1 MAKNYSFANWVGT
14 FEGLPSDEGAEH
26 KVRHYKSNMR
36 RNHRNQFLRSH
47 ETDICREYAEIVGP
61 ITSLMEKIV
70 GSVTGKPTKD
80 NVNRTSKTQL
90 KESNEKMF
98 VMYAKPIQ
106 DELDRQVNI
115 IQDHGGALPE

>member
-1 MAKNYSFANWVGT
+1 MG
-14 FEGLPSDEGAEH
+14 
-26 KVRHYKSNMR
+26 
-36 RNHRNQFLRSH
+36 
-47 ETDICREYAEIVGP
+47 
-61 ITSLMEKIV
+61 KIV
-70 GSVTGKPTKD
+70 GSVTVKPTKD